1 MRRTALLILN
11 LLAKPQDI
19 LIMEDCDESIDPKVF
34 AQFDPSIPN
43 FASVEL
49 RLFYYYFNRMSVFT
63 VNGTAQSNNWYT
75 GSKII
80 TFDNLKKNFNGDP
93 SALRRALGC

>member
-11 LLAKPQDI
+11 LLVKPQDI

-34 AQFDPSIPN
+34 AQFDPTIPG
-43 FASVEL
+43 FTSVEL
-49 RLFYYYFNRMSVFT
+49 RLFYYYFNRMSVFNA
-63 VNGTAQSNNWYT
+63 NGTLRPNNWYT

-80 TFDNLKKNFNGDP
+80 TF
-93 SALRRALGC
+93 